1 MLNDFVSLS
10 LEEINK
16 DLYLTF
22 DQAKE
27 MVKEGMHFGSH
38 GKSHFWFDSLSKD
51 EQENEIIESISFLD
65 KLYGHKK
72 YLLTMCYPD
81 GNYNL
86 DKLSLVKKHNFKIG
100 LNTIS
105 NIFDS
110 TRDNLFEIPRMDT
123 NDYSS

>member
-1 MLNDFVSLS
+1 MKFRSIICDNLLNDFVIFT
-10 LEEINK
+10 EEINK

-51 EQENEIIESISFLD
+51 EQENEIIESINFLD

-72 YLLTMCYPD
+72 YLLTMCYPY

-86 DKLSLVKKHNFKIG
+86 DTLSLVK
-100 LNTIS
+100 
-105 NIFDS
+105 NII
-110 TRDNLFEIPRMDT
+110 LKLV
-123 NDYSS
+123 